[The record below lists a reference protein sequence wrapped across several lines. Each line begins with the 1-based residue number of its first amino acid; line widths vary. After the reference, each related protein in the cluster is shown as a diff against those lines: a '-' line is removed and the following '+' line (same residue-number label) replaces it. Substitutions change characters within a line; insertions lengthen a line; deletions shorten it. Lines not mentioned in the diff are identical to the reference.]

1 MYAIIDIGSN
11 SMRLTVYKIKDNKF
25 KILFKEKSMAGLA
38 SYVENGCLNQDG
50 ITRACEGLLDFKNTL
65 EMLGLLDRVY
75 VFATAS
81 LRNIVNTDDAVAK
94 ITAATGFP
102 IDVISGQEEAM
113 LGYIGMMQQYP
124 VTSGAAIDIGGAST
138 ELSVF
143 ANQAIVFSKSYRVG
157 SLKLYK
163 DCVKNILPGD
173 GSVKRIKH
181 AIQKEF
187 PTELFASFYPQKCM
201 VCTGGTARSVLKVAK
216 QQGIVAN
223 DCQQISMQQLVRAS
237 TSVFLA
243 VAVAQNIWQ

>member
-113 LGYIGMMQQYP
+113 LGYIEMMQQYP

-143 ANQAIVFSKSYRVG
+143 ANQAIVFS
-157 SLKLYK
+157 
-163 DCVKNILPGD
+163 
-173 GSVKRIKH
+173 
-181 AIQKEF
+181 
-187 PTELFASFYPQKCM
+187 
-201 VCTGGTARSVLKVAK
+201 
-216 QQGIVAN
+216 
-223 DCQQISMQQLVRAS
+223 
-237 TSVFLA
+237 
-243 VAVAQNIWQ
+243 